1 MIRRLLLGLIRGY
14 QRFVSPFTPPRC
26 RFYPTCSHYAVE
38 ALEKHGT
45 FKGSWLAVR
54 RVLKCH
60 PLHPGGIDLV
70 PESRPYREDSAAD
83 RDAGTSDH
91 DASGQDKSEKPND

>member
-1 MIRRLLLGLIRGY
+1 MIKRTLLLLIRGY

-38 ALEKHGT
+38 ALETHGAL
-45 FKGSWLAVR
+45 KGTWLSIK

-70 PESRPYREDSAAD
+70 PETDTYKKERSERSR
-83 RDAGTSDH
+83 
-91 DASGQDKSEKPND
+91 SEKTDD